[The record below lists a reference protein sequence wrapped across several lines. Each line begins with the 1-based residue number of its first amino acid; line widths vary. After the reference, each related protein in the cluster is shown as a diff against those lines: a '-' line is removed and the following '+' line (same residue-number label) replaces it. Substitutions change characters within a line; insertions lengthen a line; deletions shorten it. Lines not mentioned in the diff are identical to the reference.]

1 MSYIND
7 EKKEKLKELLGSE
20 LVDKVYANLGNR
32 LIENM
37 SIDKAEKIV
46 QVFREQGLSSEIIEK
61 CSSILSKGNKE
72 TIQNI
77 LNVLDDEGIRRD
89 LKIKYGRTYKAP
101 KKDLKDLQENT
112 KEVKMSE
119 VEEEG
124 ANILRKRAKGK
135 GGQSL

>member
-1 MSYIND
+1 MKFPTLFSCFLFNN
-7 EKKEKLKELLGSE
+7 SS
-20 LVDKVYANLGNR
+20 
-32 LIENM
+32 LI
-37 SIDKAEKIV
+37 
-46 QVFREQGLSSEIIEK
+46 F
-61 CSSILSKGNKE
+61 SILTPFSCLLY
-72 TIQNI
+72 TS
-77 LNVLDDEGIRRD
+77 
-89 LKIKYGRTYKAP
+89 KYGRTYKAP